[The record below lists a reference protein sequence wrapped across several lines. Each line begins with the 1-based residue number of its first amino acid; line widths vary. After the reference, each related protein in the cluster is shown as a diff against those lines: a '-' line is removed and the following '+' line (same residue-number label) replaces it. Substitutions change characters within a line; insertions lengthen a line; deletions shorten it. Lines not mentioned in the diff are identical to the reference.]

1 MWDTEIFG
9 FSQSGVFLALTDED
23 KQWISAELERVDT
36 SLLRAF
42 HEWASPVDMRLRA
55 HSAALRALDVEQEA
69 LVNRVTE
76 IERSKR
82 PPAA

>member
-1 MWDTEIFG
+1 M
-9 FSQSGVFLALTDED
+9 ALTDED
-23 KQWISAELERVDT
+23 KQWISGELERVET
-36 SLLRAF
+36 RLLRTF
-42 HEWASPVDMRLRA
+42 HDWAAPVDMRLRA
-55 HSAALRALDVEQEA
+55 HSAALRALDVEQET